1 MRKQNRLTN
10 VGVFGVPVRGLEAV
24 EDLMTGGGEE
34 RIIFLD
40 IHRKELDCH
49 KLQDRVSIVG

>member
-24 EDLMTGGGEE
+24 EDLMTSGGEE
-34 RIIFLD
+34 IIFLD